1 MLDLLEKV
9 WKQEDLGRA
18 TCLLGTSTL
27 VIYCRKVP
35 EVSREDKW
43 EGSCGGDVLGNCY
56 DTGRDCF
63 GISLVARIFI
73 YQKHYFFADVAVYL
87 GREVVSGDHLFRYYY
102 RFQEFYWIVLM
113 MLFRLWYYWNF

>member
-35 EVSREDKW
+35 EVSRENGKGAA
-43 EGSCGGDVLGNCY
+43 EGMCLETAMTLEEIASGFHLWLG
-56 DTGRDCF
+56 F
-63 GISLVARIFI
+63 FI

-102 RFQEFYWIVLM
+102 RFQEFYWIVLI
-113 MLFRLWYYWNF
+113 MLFRLWFYWNF

>member
-1 MLDLLEKV
+1 MLDLLEKA

-43 EGSCGGDVLGNCY
+43 EGSCGGDVLGNCN

-63 GISLVARIFI
+63 GFHLWLGFFYLSKTLFFCSLFGKR
-73 YQKHYFFADVAVYL
+73 
-87 GREVVSGDHLFRYYY
+87 SS
-102 RFQEFYWIVLM
+102 
-113 MLFRLWYYWNF
+113 